1 MRSQFGIV
9 VSLIIFAVLEYY
21 SFVALNV
28 SMRHYNSIF
37 RNTVFAVYILLTL
50 LVWICLFTFR
60 SWTIS
65 DWNPSLRIFVI
76 CFVLG
81 FLVSKV
87 LVAAFMLLDDLRRA
101 ITWSIRQLGS
111 FVPQAPKE
119 PVEIPNGISRS
130 TFIARMAILAG
141 GLMFGG
147 FLYGPKNR
155 YRYVIKR
162 HRIPLE
168 KLPPSFKGLKIVQIS
183 DIHAGS
189 FDNHEAVAHG
199 VDMIMR
205 EKPDLILFT
214 GDLVNNKSEE
224 IVPYKDVFSKLSAPL
239 GVYSTLGNHDYGD
252 YVEWPSALAKAE
264 NLERLKQHHADMGWR
279 LMMNEHV
286 VFDREGQKL
295 ALLGVENWSN
305 LARFPKHGNLSK
317 AYEGL
322 SGRQDV
328 PVKILMSHD
337 PTHWDAQV
345 RPQYG
350 DIDLTLSGHTHG
362 MQFGLRLSWMKW
374 SPVQYIYKQWA
385 GLYREGDQY
394 LNVNVGYGF
403 LGYPG
408 RLGILPEITVIEL
421 V

>member
-1 MRSQFGIV
+1 MR
-9 VSLIIFAVLEYY
+9 
-21 SFVALNV
+21 N
-28 SMRHYNSIF
+28 HNHIF
-37 RNTVFAVYILLTL
+37 RLTVFILYILLTL
-50 LVWICLFTFR
+50 LAWFSIFNFR
-60 SWTIS
+60 AWAMET
-65 DWNPSLRIFVI
+65 WHPSLRVLLLSFT
-76 CFVLG
+76 LG
-81 FLVSKV
+81 FLAAKV
-87 LVAAFMLLDDLRRA
+87 LMAVFMLLDDLRRL
-101 ITWSIRQLGS
+101 ITWIISCIGS
-111 FVPQAPKE
+111 FFPQTPNE

-130 TFIARMAILAG
+130 SFIARMAVLAA
-141 GLMFGG
+141 GLLFTG
-147 FLYGPKNR
+147 FIYGPKNR

-162 HRIPLE
+162 YKIPLD
-168 KLPPSFKGLKIVQIS
+168 KLPPAFKGLKIVQIS
-183 DIHAGS
+183 DIHSGS
-189 FDNHEAVAHG
+189 FDNHEAVRHG

-205 EKPDLILFT
+205 ENADLILFT
-214 GDLVNNKSEE
+214 GDLVNNKAEE
-224 IVPYKDVFSKLSAPL
+224 IVPYKDIFSKLHAPM

-252 YVEWPSALAKAE
+252 YIEWLSPEAKHH
-264 NLERLKQHHADMGWR
+264 NLETLKQHHAEMGWK

-286 VFDREGQKL
+286 IFEREQQKI
-295 ALLGVENWSN
+295 ALIGIENWSN
-305 LARFPKHGNLSK
+305 MARFPKHGNMKK
-317 AYEGL
+317 AVAGLEG
-322 SGRQDV
+322 QDV

-362 MQFGLRLSWMKW
+362 MQFGLRLDWMKW

-385 GLYREGDQY
+385 GLYQEGKQY

>member
-1 MRSQFGIV
+1 MRSQLGIV
-9 VSLIIFAVLEYY
+9 ISLVIFAVLEYY

-28 SMRHYNSIF
+28 AMRNYNSLFRYSIF
-37 RNTVFAVYILLTL
+37 GIYILITL
-50 LVWICLFTFR
+50 LVWFSLFTFR
-60 SWTIS
+60 SWTNA
-65 DWNPSLRIFVI
+65 DFNPSLRIMI
-76 CFVLG
+76 ISFVLG
-81 FLVSKV
+81 FLAAKV
-87 LVAAFMLLDDLRRA
+87 LVATFMLLDDLRRL
-101 ITWSIRQLGS
+101 ITWCIRHLSG
-111 FVPQAPKE
+111 FFPQTPKE

-141 GLMFGG
+141 GLLFSG
-147 FLYGPKNR
+147 FIYGPKNR

-162 HRIPLE
+162 HRI
-168 KLPPSFKGLKIVQIS
+168 KLDNLPEAFRGLKIVQIS
-183 DIHAGS
+183 DIHSGS

-199 VDMIMR
+199 VDLIGK
-205 EKPDLILFT
+205 EKADLILFT

-224 IVPYKDVFSKLSAPL
+224 IEPYKDVFSRLKAPL

-252 YVEWPSALAKAE
+252 YVEWPSAAAKVE
-264 NLERLKQHHADMGWR
+264 NLERLKQHHADMGWK

-286 VFDREGQKL
+286 VFEREGQKI

-305 LARFPKHGNLSK
+305 MARFPKHGDLAR
-317 AYEGL
+317 AYAGL
-322 SGRQDV
+322 AEQNV

-337 PTHWDAQV
+337 PTHWDAQI
-345 RPQYG
+345 RPQHN

-385 GLYREGDQY
+385 GLYQEGKQY

>member
-1 MRSQFGIV
+1 MRSSTGIII
-9 VSLIIFAVLEYY
+9 SLAVLAIVEYY
-21 SFVALNV
+21 GLVALNV
-28 SMRHYNSIF
+28 AMRNHNHIF
-37 RNTVFAVYILLTL
+37 RLTVFILYILLTL
-50 LVWICLFTFR
+50 LAWFSIFNFR
-60 SWTIS
+60 AWAMET
-65 DWNPSLRIFVI
+65 WHPSLRVLLLSFT
-76 CFVLG
+76 LG
-81 FLVSKV
+81 FLAAKV
-87 LVAAFMLLDDLRRA
+87 LMAVFMLLDDLRRL
-101 ITWSIRQLGS
+101 ITWIISCIGS
-111 FVPQAPKE
+111 FFPQTPNE

-130 TFIARMAILAG
+130 SFIARMAVLAA
-141 GLMFGG
+141 GLLFTG
-147 FLYGPKNR
+147 FIYGPKNR

-162 HRIPLE
+162 YKIPLD
-168 KLPPSFKGLKIVQIS
+168 KLPPAFKGLKIVQIS
-183 DIHAGS
+183 DIHSGS
-189 FDNHEAVAHG
+189 FDNHEAVRHG

-205 EKPDLILFT
+205 ENADLILFT
-214 GDLVNNKSEE
+214 GDLVNNKAEE
-224 IVPYKDVFSKLSAPL
+224 IVPYKDIFSKLHAPM

-252 YVEWPSALAKAE
+252 YIEWLSPEAKHH
-264 NLERLKQHHADMGWR
+264 NLETLKQHHAEMGWK

-286 VFDREGQKL
+286 IFEREQQKI
-295 ALLGVENWSN
+295 ALIGIENWSN
-305 LARFPKHGNLSK
+305 MARFPKHGNMKK
-317 AYEGL
+317 AVAGLEG
-322 SGRQDV
+322 QDV

-362 MQFGLRLSWMKW
+362 MQFGLRLDWMKW

-385 GLYREGDQY
+385 GLYQEGKQY